1 MPEISQEE
9 LDDLRAKAALAPEP
23 GAEPAAKADPNAAK
37 PGMGDET
44 PPEPDKVAVLVDGS
58 KYEFAGAIPSHVAVG
73 DKLLAVV
80 NVYPL

>member
-23 GAEPAAKADPNAAK
+23 GAEPVRGAAK
-37 PGMGDET
+37 PGMGDDE

-58 KYEFAGAIPSHVAVG
+58 THKFSGALPTHVAV
-73 DKLLAVV
+73 DDRELAVV
-80 NVYPL
+80 NTYPL